1 MGLVWAEFDPGVW
14 SRRYVLAPVDH
25 LSLFAHPT
33 TCQAGA
39 AAQAMVE
46 ADCVVCRWCQPW
58 WALVAEVAAG
68 GWQPWKVRLAVSAV
82 AEAGGVQAVP

>member
-14 SRRYVLAPVDH
+14 SRRYILALVVH
-25 LSLFAHPT
+25 LSLFAHPA

-39 AAQAMVE
+39 AARAAVE
-46 ADCVVCRWCQPW
+46 ADCVVCRWWQPC

-68 GWQPWKVRLAVSAV
+68 GWQPRKVRLAASAAV
-82 AEAGGVQAVP
+82 EIGGVQAVP